1 MSISLF
7 RTATKILLAFISR
20 AAWQHRYYSTKVG
33 HWRKDVLEG
42 QAPFYLINFF
52 LQKCLHD
59 ELYSFLLPIFVF
71 ATMWEV
77 VFFLD
82 GGLRAR
88 DIIFTERWK
97 QILYFVSLLSC
108 LVKEFPAREAN
119 SWHRKASS
127 NPGNWVSVFFSFFS
141 LSYRFSIFSR
151 SNEHTHTNKE
161 GAKTGGKTETRQKAV
176 RFTRF
181 LDYRL
186 MFDSGRSFS
195 LKYDLIRPPDSL
207 IIPRIVAS
215 LTSRSAS
222 VLFPLAFWHLNLL

>member
-1 MSISLF
+1 MFARWTLQF
-7 RTATKILLAFISR
+7 
-20 AAWQHRYYSTKVG
+20 
-33 HWRKDVLEG
+33 
-42 QAPFYLINFF
+42 PFTYICICN
-52 LQKCLHD
+52 HVR
-59 ELYSFLLPIFVF
+59 S
-71 ATMWEV
+71 
-77 VFFLD
+77 VFFSD

-97 QILYFVSLLSC
+97 KISYFVSLLSC

-119 SWHRKASS
+119 SWH
-127 NPGNWVSVFFSFFS
+127 SFTQT
-141 LSYRFSIFSR
+141 RI
-151 SNEHTHTNKE
+151 E
-161 GAKTGGKTETRQKAV
+161 GAKTRGKTERRQKAV

-215 LTSRSAS
+215 LTSSSTS